1 MWIEWLSDQFQLIG
15 FNPHA
20 STVLFENTKIFFKKT
35 VDGIENKTDGISLS
49 EFFNFMII
57 LQACANY
64 QITVLRKVR
73 PDHFW
78 NNWTVHLNREG

>member
-20 STVLFENTKIFFKKT
+20 STVRKQENIIYKKT
-35 VDGIENKTDGISLS
+35 VDGIEIKTDGISLS

-64 QITVLRKVR
+64 QITVLRKVSS
-73 PDHFW
+73 DHFW